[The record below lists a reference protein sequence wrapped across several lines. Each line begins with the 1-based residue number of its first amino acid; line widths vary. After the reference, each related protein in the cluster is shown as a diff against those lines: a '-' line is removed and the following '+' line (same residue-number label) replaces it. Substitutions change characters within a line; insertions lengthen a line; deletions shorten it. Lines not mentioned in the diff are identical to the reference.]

1 MQVVRA
7 SFRPEFINRLD
18 EIILFHRLFREHMDG
33 IVDIQLKRL
42 RNLLAEKGISIELD
56 ASARAR
62 LADAGYDPV
71 YGARPLK
78 RVIQTEIQNP
88 LASLYLEGKVEDGD
102 TVKISANKDGLTFNG
117 AAAAEAA

>member
-1 MQVVRA
+1 MINVFNSLSLEDILKIVKLQLDKLRIRLQEQKMDIKVSDDAVKA
-7 SFRPEFINRLD
+7 LSF
-18 EIILFHRLFREHMDG
+18 H
-33 IVDIQLKRL
+33 
-42 RNLLAEKGISIELD
+42 
-56 ASARAR
+56 
-62 LADAGYDPV
+62 GYDPV

-78 RVIQTEIQNP
+78 RVIQTEIQNQ